1 LIGKI
6 STSQSFDGLFRYL
19 LKPEKQAYIVG
30 GNVISTNA
38 SDLSQEFNWIARSR
52 PTTAKPVK
60 HLIIGFAPADGEVS
74 DEIKAKIAFAVVQK
88 LGYTNNQYIAIAHRR
103 NDPGHDWTHEHDHI
117 HIVVNAGDRLISRKR
132 SLRKRRSIWGNNR

>member
-38 SDLSQEFNWIARSR
+38 SDLSQEFKEPSGNSR
-52 PTTAKPVK
+52 P
-60 HLIIGFAPADGEVS
+60 
-74 DEIKAKIAFAVVQK
+74 VQ
-88 LGYTNNQYIAIAHRR
+88 GT
-103 NDPGHDWTHEHDHI
+103 G
-117 HIVVNAGDRLISRKR
+117 
-132 SLRKRRSIWGNNR
+132 